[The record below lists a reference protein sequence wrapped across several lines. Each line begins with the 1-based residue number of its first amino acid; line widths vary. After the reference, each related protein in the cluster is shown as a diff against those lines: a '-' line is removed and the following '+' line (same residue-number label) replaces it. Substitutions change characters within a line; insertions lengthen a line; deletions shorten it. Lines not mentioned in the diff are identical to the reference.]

1 MDFYLVNQVGCVPP
15 CLGQVRSGQ
24 VRSGYIRFR
33 AGQIGLNQV
42 ALG

>member
-24 VRSGYIRFR
+24 VRLGYVGFG
-33 AGQIGLNQV
+33 AGVGQV
-42 ALG
+42 RLG